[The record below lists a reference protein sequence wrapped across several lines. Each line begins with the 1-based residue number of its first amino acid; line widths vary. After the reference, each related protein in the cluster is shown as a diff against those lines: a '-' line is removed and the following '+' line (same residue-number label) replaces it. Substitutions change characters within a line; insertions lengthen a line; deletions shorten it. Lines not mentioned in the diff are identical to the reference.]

1 MQTID
6 TNTKEFRTWFQEEDP
21 THEKPLDV
29 DIWGRSK
36 LEDWFLYVRH
46 DKRYLDAK
54 GLGPKHEYDL
64 PMDRFKGTDELY
76 NRCLCIS
83 VFKYLS
89 PIEKIIDCVN
99 RKQTIYE
106 AMAQC
111 KVNFGAMA
119 SFQKIYEQIQAEHD
133 RKGKKSICGSK
144 SISHILK
151 IMA

>member
-1 MQTID
+1 M
-6 TNTKEFRTWFQEEDP
+6 
-21 THEKPLDV
+21 
-29 DIWGRSK
+29 
-36 LEDWFLYVRH
+36 RH

-83 VFKYLS
+83 VFKYLL
-89 PIEKIIDCVN
+89 PLKIIDCVN

-133 RKGKKSICGSK
+133 RKGEEKYLWKQVYFAYPQDYGLTEHVYYKHPSGEMITYTEFQRRFNNVK
-144 SISHILK
+144 N
-151 IMA
+151 